1 MPTNVTREYLE
12 AQQKYTQA
20 RTLEEKI
27 EALKL
32 MLSTVPKHKG
42 TERLRYELKKNLANK
57 RRELQAREQKKASQQ
72 HYGFDIPKEG
82 IGQVAII
89 GPPNSGKSLLLN
101 KLTSSNAKVA
111 PYPFT
116 TVTPSPGMLNYED
129 VQIQLVEMPALIEEV
144 SEGRWLGP
152 RMFSMLRNADA
163 LVILLDLADDPAA
176 QMDMILREL
185 KAARIRLK
193 KRSPSIEVR
202 KTGEGGLQI
211 QGDISDEDRAYVTD
225 LLRSRGY
232 QSATVVLSGSVKR
245 EDLSDVLDPSSVQK
259 NVLVVA
265 NKGDLPGTERR
276 FRDLVEMYG
285 SDFTVVPVSADKGHG
300 LEALGKSIFELLGV
314 VRIYTK
320 VPGQRPETRP
330 LVLPKGSVV
339 KDVAK
344 SLHKRFI
351 TNFRFARV
359 WGASVNF
366 GGEMVGLTHVLA
378 DGDVVEIHAR

>member
-12 AQQKYTQA
+12 AQQKYTEA

-57 RRELQAREQKKASQQ
+57 RREVQAREQKKASQQ

-82 IGQVAII
+82 IAQVVMI

-101 KLTSSNAKVA
+101 KLTSSHAKVA

-116 TVTPSPGMLNYED
+116 SIIPNPGMLSHED
-129 VQIQLVEMPALIEEV
+129 VQIQLVEMPALIEDV
-144 SEGRWLGP
+144 SEGRWLGA

-163 LVILLDLADDPAA
+163 LMILLDLADDPAG
-176 QMDMILREL
+176 QMEMILGEL
-185 KAARIRLK
+185 QAARIRLNR
-193 KRSPSIEVR
+193 KRPSIEIR
-202 KTGEGGLQI
+202 RTEEGGLQI
-211 QGDISDEDRAYVTD
+211 QGDVSEEDRTYVMD
-225 LLRSRGY
+225 LLRSQGY
-232 QSATVVLSGSVKR
+232 QSAIVVFSGKVQR
-245 EDLSDVLDPSSVQK
+245 DDLSEALDPSFAYK

-265 NKGDLPGTERR
+265 NKGDLPETEAP
-276 FRDLVEMYG
+276 FKDLVERYG
-285 SDFTVVPVSADKGHG
+285 TDFTILPVSAEKGHG
-300 LEALGKSIFELLGV
+300 LENLGKSIFDLLGV
-314 VRIYTK
+314 VRLYTK

-339 KDVAK
+339 RDVAK

-366 GGEMVGLTHVLA
+366 GGEMVGLTHVLV